1 MLQKL
6 PNHSLTT
13 EEDRVR
19 YTDGSISVTIWFDE
33 DHSIFAFE
41 IIFDLLM
48 NEVAL
53 LYSKKSSPRFVN
65 VDNEVS
71 KPGRNLKQSI
81 GHEGIKLTSAR
92 VKEFKRASENLPP
105 DQRAFILKIMDSME
119 SPE

>member
-1 MLQKL
+1 MLEKL

-33 DHSIFAFE
+33 DHSIFALE

-53 LYSKKSSPRFVN
+53 LYSRKSPPRFVN
-65 VDNEVS
+65 VDDEVS

-81 GHEGIKLTSAR
+81 GQEGIKLTSTR
-92 VKEFKRASENLPP
+92 VEEFKIASVSLPP

-119 SPE
+119 RPE

>member
-13 EEDRVR
+13 DEDRVR

-33 DHSIFAFE
+33 DHSVFAFE
-41 IIFDLLM
+41 VIFDLLM

-65 VDNEVS
+65 VDDEVS
-71 KPGRNLKQSI
+71 KPGRNVKQSI

-92 VKEFKRASENLPP
+92 VREFKRASVSLPH
-105 DQRAFILKIMDSME
+105 DQRVFILKIMDSME
-119 SPE
+119 SSE

>member
-19 YTDGSISVTIWFDE
+19 YTDGSISVTIWFDQ

-53 LYSKKSSPRFVN
+53 LYSKKSSPRLVN
-65 VDNEVS
+65 VDEDVS
-71 KPGRNLKQSI
+71 KPGRTLKQSI
-81 GHEGIKLTSAR
+81 GQEKIKLTSAR
-92 VKEFKRASENLPP
+92 VKEFKRVSESLPP
-105 DQRAFILKIMDSME
+105 DQRAFILQIMDSMARSE
-119 SPE
+119 